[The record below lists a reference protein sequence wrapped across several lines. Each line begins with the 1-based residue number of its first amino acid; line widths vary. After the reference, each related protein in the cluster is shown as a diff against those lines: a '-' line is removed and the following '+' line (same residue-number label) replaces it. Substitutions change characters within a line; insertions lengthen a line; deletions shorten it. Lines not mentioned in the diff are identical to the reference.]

1 MTLSG
6 MRAASA
12 RQPISMELKCADSSN
27 TPRPV
32 ACAALRFSRP
42 VISVM
47 CRMRSFDDH
56 QLIAVSNSAQP
67 RPAKCSRRMR
77 SRAAA
82 TSSGSASSMLR
93 RAIRLNGVG
102 NRNTNSPR
110 PRPSR

>member
-12 RQPISMELKCADSSN
+12 RQLISMELKCADSSS

-32 ACAALRFSRP
+32 ACAALRCSSP

-47 CRMRSFDDH
+47 RRMRSFDDH

-77 SRAAA
+77 SRAPGTELRQRELDVAPRNALERRREQEHEQPEAA
-82 TSSGSASSMLR
+82 AQ
-93 RAIRLNGVG
+93 
-102 NRNTNSPR
+102 
-110 PRPSR
+110 